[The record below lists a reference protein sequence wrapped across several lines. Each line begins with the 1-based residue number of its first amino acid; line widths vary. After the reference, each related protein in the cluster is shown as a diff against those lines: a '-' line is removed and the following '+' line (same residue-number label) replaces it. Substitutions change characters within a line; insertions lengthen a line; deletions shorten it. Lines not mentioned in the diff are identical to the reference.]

1 MATTEQ
7 LIEDVQRGSGCA
19 REELYRRYSLRVV
32 FLVRARMGPSLRL
45 KERSAD
51 LAQEAL
57 LKSLGGLEKF
67 FYRAD
72 GAFVSYLAKKVEE
85 VLCDRVDYWNA
96 AKRDPGRERPLN
108 GTERSGSI
116 VQVAPRRM
124 EGEATP
130 YEVIERHEDLE
141 LLALSLDRLREKNR
155 AYWELVLA
163 IDLESHC
170 LADVAEE
177 HGRSVGA
184 VRKQHGRAKD
194 ALARIFFKMAG
205 PSAEVPAKKHKKQ
218 VRLGTV

>member
-1 MATTEQ
+1 F
-7 LIEDVQRGSGCA
+7 A

-45 KERSAD
+45 KEQSAD

-57 LKSLGGLEKF
+57 LKSLSGLEKF

-72 GAFVSYLAKKVEE
+72 GAFVGYLAKKVEE

-96 AKRDPGRERPLN
+96 AKRDSDRERPLN

-116 VQVAPRRM
+116 VQVAARRRM
-124 EGEATP
+124 DDEASP
-130 YEVIERHEDLE
+130 YEVIERHEELE
-141 LLALSLDRLREKNR
+141 LLALALDRLREKNR

-184 VRKQHGRAKD
+184 VRKQHDRAKD
-194 ALARIFFKMAG
+194 ALARIFARLSGLGVTDLAEETVRAG
-205 PSAEVPAKKHKKQ
+205 TP
-218 VRLGTV
+218 